1 MYLRSIAVLAME
13 RDLVL
18 SGWTMLTVLGLRLGL
33 MTVGIMPGDLT
44 TAIIMKMSLSAAIP
58 PMVGNLLFLSK
69 TLTENVNIFKT
80 RTLYVSRNVMNW
92 RLICL
97 KASYTIFLKMH
108 NHSYCEQRKDS
119 WHDQKRNAI
128 LDITNKSKIVSF
140 NMICHWF

>member
-80 RTLYVSRNVMNW
+80 RTLYVSRNVMN
-92 RLICL
+92 
-97 KASYTIFLKMH
+97 
-108 NHSYCEQRKDS
+108 
-119 WHDQKRNAI
+119 
-128 LDITNKSKIVSF
+128 
-140 NMICHWF
+140 